1 MHSSISSCVPG
12 LRVVVV
18 VVVLHHSQ
26 GGIVV
31 VVVVV
36 YAVSRF
42 EANQ

>member
-1 MHSSISSCVPG
+1 M
-12 LRVVVV
+12 VV

-36 YAVSRF
+36 YSVVDLRQINDPSVQKETA
-42 EANQ
+42 